1 MTTETKKLNLVQKI
15 ALLKNNKV
23 LNEIES
29 ILEKNE
35 MEEHFRKQAKIIEK
49 KLGLKQKPMTLTVD
63 LEKLAREQNYTSTNW
78 DKVVGIFDD
87 ELPLEELLKMI
98 GK

>member
-49 KLGLKQKPMTLTVD
+49 KLGIKQKPMTLTVD
-63 LEKLAREQNYTSTNW
+63 LEKLAREQNYKTPKKE
-78 DKVVGIFDD
+78 DLILDIEDD
-87 ELPLEELLKMI
+87 ISFEELIKMI